1 MIYISDKK
9 KYDKILTRKQKRKQK
24 RHENKDLHSNVVKF
38 VTNSSGFIPLMK
50 EVEDQQLIQDLGL
63 STGIGTRFSDYGTV
77 KKTASDTVVACISQ
91 PSSSIKL
98 N

>member
-9 KYDKILTRKQKRKQK
+9 IYDKILTRKQK

-38 VTNSSGFIPLMK
+38 VTNSSGFIPLLK

-63 STGIGTRFSDYGTV
+63 STGISTRFSDYGTV
-77 KKTASDTVVACISQ
+77 KKQ
-91 PSSSIKL
+91 PLIRW
-98 N
+98 

>member
-9 KYDKILTRKQKRKQK
+9 RYDKILTRKQK

-38 VTNSSGFIPLMK
+38 VTNSSGFIPLLK
-50 EVEDQQLIQDLGL
+50 DVEDQQLIQDLGL

-77 KKTASDTVVACISQ
+77 KKQ
-91 PSSSIKL
+91 PLIRW
-98 N
+98 